1 MRCCVRIS
9 YACNMPARGV
19 VVSRMLRLFLHLHLA
34 CLLAIPSVAAA
45 EAPRLNIISIVTD
58 DQAAWSLGCYG
69 NKESITPN
77 MDRLAKEGVRFENAF
92 TVTPVCSPSRVTFMT
107 GKYGA
112 QLGVTDWIAPNEAKA
127 GLGLKKDTVTWPRVL
142 QGAGYATALIGK
154 WHLGEKAEAHPKA
167 QGFDHFYGFLGG
179 GTSPMNP
186 TYDFPGG
193 PKVVKGY
200 GADLLTDEAIRWLGE
215 NKAKTF
221 ALSLHFREPHTAYAP
236 VPEEDSRPFANLD
249 PTIPES
255 KGGDVQQI
263 KKWTREYYAAIH
275 SVDRN
280 LGRLFAWL
288 EKEGLWDKTI
298 IQFTSDHGYNIGHH
312 GIHTKGNG
320 FWVAGGVNGPKRPN
334 MWDTSLRIPL
344 LVRWP
349 GVTKP
354 GTVIQQQVLN
364 LDNFSSLLGMA
375 GVTPPREWKV
385 EGENFAPLLRGEP
398 VTWRSDWFGQ
408 YDLHNSG
415 LAYMRMIRTDEWKY
429 VRHFHANLMDELYN
443 LKSDPGET
451 RNLLIGA
458 GRRAKAPNIA
468 KKVEQLD
475 VRLEEWMKRVND
487 PVLKEGRKRGWFEEG
502 EAYD

>member
-1 MRCCVRIS
+1 
-9 YACNMPARGV
+9 
-19 VVSRMLRLFLHLHLA
+19 
-34 CLLAIPSVAAA
+34 
-45 EAPRLNIISIVTD
+45 
-58 DQAAWSLGCYG
+58 
-69 NKESITPN
+69 
-77 MDRLAKEGVRFENAF
+77 MDRLAKEGVKFENAF

-112 QLGVTDWIAPNEAKA
+112 QLGVTDWIAPNESKA
-127 GLGLKKDTVTWPRVL
+127 GLGLKKDTVTWPKVL
-142 QGAGYATALIGK
+142 QGAGYTTALIGK
-154 WHLGEKAEAHPKA
+154 WHLGEKPDANPNA

-186 TYDFPGG
+186 TYDFPDG
-193 PKVVKGY
+193 PKVVEGY
-200 GADLLTDEAIRWLGE
+200 GADLLTDEALRWLGE

-221 ALSLHFREPHTAYAP
+221 ALSLHFREPHTAYTP
-236 VPEEDSRPFANLD
+236 VPEQDSALFANLD
-249 PTIPES
+249 PTVPEP
-255 KGGDVQQI
+255 KGVDVPQI
-263 KKWTREYYAAIH
+263 KTWTREYYAAIH

-320 FWVAGGVNGPKRPN
+320 MWVAGGLTGPKRPN

-354 GTVIQQQVLN
+354 GTVVPQQVLN
-364 LDNFSSLLGMA
+364 LDNFSSILGMA
-375 GVTPPREWKV
+375 GVTPPAGWKV
-385 EGENFAPLLRGEP
+385 EGENFAPLLRGEAAA
-398 VTWRSDWFGQ
+398 TWRSDWFGQ
-408 YDLHNSG
+408 YDLHNGG

-443 LKSDPGET
+443 LKDDPGET
-451 RNLLIGA
+451 KNLLMGA
-458 GRRAKAPNIA
+458 GRKDKAAKINTLVDDLDA
-468 KKVEQLD
+468 KMEG
-475 VRLEEWMKRVND
+475 WMKRVKD
-487 PVLKEGRKRGWFEEG
+487 PVLKETRKRGWFEEG
-502 EAYD
+502 EAHD